1 MIIVEWNKETID
13 AVFQVFAFIF
23 SQSWMTIRIYNNR
36 NFFNPCAEQYVFFFF
51 FSFSFFF
58 FCILVENASQ
68 ALGDFTSKL
77 NETDKLKEEIQ
88 SLQAKLRRNVTVLQQ
103 KLQKIKDYASKVWIA
118 VLSSNF

>member
-1 MIIVEWNKETID
+1 M
-13 AVFQVFAFIF
+13 FIL
-23 SQSWMTIRIYNNR
+23 S
-36 NFFNPCAEQYVFFFF
+36 
-51 FSFSFFF
+51 FSFSFSFLFF
-58 FCILVENASQ
+58 LVENASQ

-77 NETDKLKEEIQ
+77 NQTDKLKEEIQ